1 MKNYA
6 MFYFDYL
13 FGDHFEKVSAKAK
26 LLYVNL
32 NFYAN
37 AGFVP
42 NPKKIC
48 REMGF
53 NESTIDE
60 LIKNGELLSIEG
72 RDEMFITSYFVHN
85 PNFQPL
91 HWTKTPYA
99 TYWYGKLWMKKNRVA
114 TLTKPKEEG
123 SVSKCDKKEK
133 PKTTPPDEKPN
144 VDPTLPNSAPTDDD
158 SIDDLLAVIENA
170 KKKNK

>member
-37 AGFVP
+37 AGFVA

-48 REMGF
+48 KEMGF
-53 NESTIDE
+53 NETTIDE

-99 TYWYGKLWMKKNRVA
+99 TYWFGKLWMKKNRVA
-114 TLTKPKEEG
+114 TLKQPKENEEKPQN
-123 SVSKCDKKEK
+123 VDEKKE
-133 PKTTPPDEKPN
+133 PRHDTRPQI
-144 VDPTLPNSAPTDDD
+144 DPTLPDSAKDDD
-158 SIDDLLAVIENA
+158 SFDALINVIENA
-170 KKKNK
+170 KNKNK

>member
-37 AGFVP
+37 AGFVS

-48 REMGF
+48 KEMGF
-53 NESTIDE
+53 NETTIDE

-99 TYWYGKLWMKKNRVA
+99 TYWFGKLWMKKNRVA
-114 TLTKPKEEG
+114 TLKQPKENEEKTQI
-123 SVSKCDKKEK
+123 VDEKKE
-133 PKTTPPDEKPN
+133 PRHDTRPII
-144 VDPTLPNSAPTDDD
+144 DPTLPDSAKDDD
-158 SIDDLLAVIENA
+158 SFDALINVIENA
-170 KKKNK
+170 KNKNK